1 MSESNHP
8 PFGRIGWIDITVP
21 DAAALRDFYAA
32 VVGWRSEGVD
42 MGGYDDFA
50 MVPEQGD
57 GPAAGICYLRGVNDA
72 IPPAVWLPYIT
83 VPDLQR
89 CIDTCV
95 ALGGSVVVDRRDS
108 GGFIVIRDPAGA
120 VAALWQPD

>member
-1 MSESNHP
+1 MSEPTHP

-32 VVGWRSEGVD
+32 VVGWHSEGVD

-50 MVPEQGD
+50 MVPEHGD
-57 GPAAGICYLRGVNDA
+57 GPAAGICHLDGVNDGMPSA
-72 IPPAVWLPYIT
+72 LWLPYIT

-89 CIDTCV
+89 CIDACV
-95 ALGGSVVVDRRDS
+95 SLGGAVVVDRRDS